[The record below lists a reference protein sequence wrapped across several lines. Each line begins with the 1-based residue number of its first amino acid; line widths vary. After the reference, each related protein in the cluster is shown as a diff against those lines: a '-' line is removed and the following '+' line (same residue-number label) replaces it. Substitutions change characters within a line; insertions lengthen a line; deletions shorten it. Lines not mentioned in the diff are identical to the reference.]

1 MTLYLVFDVYLPER
15 EYKEI
20 QNGGDQSYNAHQA
33 IVIVHL
39 LDVVEHYSCFQ
50 IVPFTFYRTV

>member
-20 QNGGDQSYNAHQA
+20 QDGGNQSYNTHQA

-39 LDVVEHYSCFQ
+39 LDVVE
-50 IVPFTFYRTV
+50 V